1 MKFIHYLEKISGV
14 DIYALISFSIFAVFF
29 LVMLTW
35 VFKTDKKVIREI
47 SRIPLD
53 N

>member
-14 DIYALISFSIFAVFF
+14 SIYPLLSFVIFGLFF
-29 LVMLTW
+29 LVMLVW
-35 VFKTDKKVIREI
+35 VLKTDKKKIYDI

-53 N
+53 